1 MIAATAAKPAAHNVE
16 LTWEASFAQFAPQ
29 LRDVAAALLEPSIEV
44 VGIRIDDA
52 GPRTP
57 LRFREGIR
65 SEELAY
71 GAVIEIQ
78 LPPIAACRLPSCQ
91 PLHLFIPAEA
101 PNPVLLLGAQP
112 QGEQKVEAMEQVWM
126 PTRAAFA
133 CASSR

>member
-1 MIAATAAKPAAHNVE
+1 MIAATAAKPAAHDVE

-29 LRDVAAALLEPSIEV
+29 LRDVAAALLEPLIEV

-78 LPPIAACRLPSCQ
+78 LPADCGMRGSCLASRCTSSYRLKRRTRFFCWARNS
-91 PLHLFIPAEA
+91 
-101 PNPVLLLGAQP
+101 
-112 QGEQKVEAMEQVWM
+112 QGGTEG
-126 PTRAAFA
+126 
-133 CASSR
+133 

>member
-29 LRDVAAALLEPSIEV
+29 LRDVAAALLEPLIEV

-78 LPPIAACRLPSCQ
+78 LLLPIAACEAPVLPSRCTSSYR
-91 PLHLFIPAEA
+91 LKRRIRFFCWAR
-101 PNPVLLLGAQP
+101 NS
-112 QGEQKVEAMEQVWM
+112 QGGTKG
-126 PTRAAFA
+126 
-133 CASSR
+133 

>member
-29 LRDVAAALLEPSIEV
+29 LRDVAAALLEPLIEV

-78 LPPIAACRLPSCQ
+78 LPADCGVRGSCLAQ

-101 PNPVLLLGAQP
+101 PNPVLCWARNS
-112 QGEQKVEAMEQVWM
+112 QGGTKG
-126 PTRAAFA
+126 
-133 CASSR
+133 